1 MAGEVALFM
10 PWYPRDYRAD
20 TTDLTLE
27 EHGAYRLLLDDLWVA
42 GGAIPFDAARL
53 ARRIGVGRADW
64 DRLWKTLARF
74 FQVVDGELRQKRV
87 GLEISKAV
95 ERRER
100 ERARTAAATEARNNQ
115 RNGGR
120 NEKRNGGRYEERNDA
135 EPSDA
140 TADVTSTTA
149 PAPAPTTTTP
159 ATAPP
164 HAHTT
169 ARARAR
175 DEDQVQGLDA
185 KAVET
190 RKAALAIAD
199 DWRPLRRKV
208 DPADPIT
215 ADDDAWSLAR
225 EEQAGHV
232 VRLLQAGHTAD
243 LIRQTLTW
251 AMHDGGDGGR
261 WKGWRYQIAT
271 LADLGLHFAKIRK
284 AIVAAQASAESAGPN
299 GRKVRLYDP
308 SKGSWEV
315 PPAEANRLERE
326 REQAARDRAAGD
338 LLEGRAAHAL
348 HVGGGRGQVRHGQ
361 VSYAARFARVFQKR
375 VRRAKGSSLTMV
387 PVTTGPRAGS
397 YQCATS
403 SRSSCWI
410 FCGTSSGPAP

>member
-64 DRLWKTLARF
+64 DRLWKTLHRF

-87 GLEISKAV
+87 GVEIARAV

-115 RNGGR
+115 RNGAR
-120 NEKRNGGRYEERNDA
+120 NDIRNGERHERRDDG
-135 EPSDA
+135 EPPDVTS
-140 TADVTSTTA
+140 DVTSTTA

-159 ATAPP
+159 ATAPA

-175 DEDQVQGLDA
+175 DEDQVHDQGLDA

-215 ADDDAWSLAR
+215 SDDDAWSLAR

-261 WKGWRYQIAT
+261 WKGWRYQLAT
-271 LADLGLHFAKIRK
+271 LADLYRHFPAIRK
-284 AIVAAQASAESAGPN
+284 ALLAAQAPAAPPPDPPPRPGRGP
-299 GRKVRLYDP
+299 
-308 SKGSWEV
+308 E
-315 PPAEANRLERE
+315 PPARVRQTLTPAEIAAIESRLEVVTPAKAAAE
-326 REQAARDRAAGD
+326 RAAREAK
-338 LLEGRAAHAL
+338 HP
-348 HVGGGRGQVRHGQ
+348 GG
-361 VSYAARFARVFQKR
+361 
-375 VRRAKGSSLTMV
+375 
-387 PVTTGPRAGS
+387 
-397 YQCATS
+397 
-403 SRSSCWI
+403 
-410 FCGTSSGPAP
+410 AP